1 MLFRHLLYR
10 HGIQVKSAKHRNF
23 TTDFFLFQH
32 NKGTSRNTNLSK
44 LSTKNK
50 TCLSICMWPTL
61 KCMNDLKIVLT
72 FLRICKV
79 EMTCYA
85 PHFKVRLLTAKFSS
99 SLQIY
104 VEHWNHIMFV
114 KNRHYFFLF
123 RITSKVGI
131 IWMNSLNSC
140 EINMI

>member
-1 MLFRHLLYR
+1 MFVLFRHLLYR
-10 HGIQVKSAKHRNF
+10 HKIHVKSAKHRNF

-72 FLRICKV
+72 FSRICKV
-79 EMTCYA
+79 EMTFLCRT
-85 PHFKVRLLTAKFSS
+85 FLGKFVDGKFSS
-99 SLQIY
+99 SLQSY

-123 RITSKVGI
+123 RI
-131 IWMNSLNSC
+131 L
-140 EINMI
+140 

>member
-1 MLFRHLLYR
+1 MLVLFRHLLYR
-10 HGIQVKSAKHRNF
+10 HRKHVKSAKHRNF

-72 FLRICKV
+72 FSRICIV
-79 EMTCYA
+79 AMNFYA
-85 PHFKVRLLTAKFSS
+85 LHFKVRLLTVNFLPSPNYILRIQILSCLLKRGTIS
-99 SLQIY
+99 SLILP
-104 VEHWNHIMFV
+104 
-114 KNRHYFFLF
+114 K
-123 RITSKVGI
+123 
-131 IWMNSLNSC
+131 
-140 EINMI
+140 

>member
-1 MLFRHLLYR
+1 MLVLFRHLLYR
-10 HGIQVKSAKHRNF
+10 HRKHVKSAKHRNF

-72 FLRICKV
+72 FSRICKV
-79 EMTCYA
+79 AMTFYA
-85 PHFKVRLLTAKFSS
+85 LHFEVRYLTVNFLPSPQLYFENS
-99 SLQIY
+99 NL
-104 VEHWNHIMFV
+104 IMFIE
-114 KNRHYFFLF
+114 KMHYFFLF
-123 RITSKVGI
+123 LVNTSKVDI
-131 IWMNSLNSC
+131 I
-140 EINMI
+140 